1 MTAVKKDE
9 ADAVEAVVSLPFVA
23 ARQRRR
29 VGVRVRVSLWQYRLF
44 RTSDGGQWAHIC
56 HCRYL
61 THGQVTEASVRAGY
75 WPEHTHQLHFTPLLF
90 SDTVVEGEWN
100 SFFIFNWSEF
110 SGVWVDFEAV
120 HDASLHFCNS
130 LMNRHKCPFSS
141 NEPAFITSSSL
152 GGFYFNHVTHYRGW
166 IWLPG
171 MKPTW
176 TKLNC
181 HFNTSRSDD
190 CFSFMKEKNTFSSS
204 SEVIGGAV
212 CHHLKERLWTPT
224 WRPRAHVSVV
234 GK

>member
-1 MTAVKKDE
+1 MRLTQSKPSFLCRLLLRGRGEESESECLCDSIDCLGLQMVDSELTSVTAVISHMDR
-9 ADAVEAVVSLPFVA
+9 SQ
-23 ARQRRR
+23 RQVLER
-29 VGVRVRVSLWQYRLF
+29 VI
-44 RTSDGGQWAHIC
+44 GQN
-56 HCRYL
+56 
-61 THGQVTEASVRAGY
+61 T
-75 WPEHTHQLHFTPLLF
+75 HTHQLHFTPLLF
-90 SDTVVEGEWN
+90 SDTVVEWERN

>member
-1 MTAVKKDE
+1 MRLTESKPSFLCRLLLRGRGEESESECLCDSIDCLGLQMADSELTSVTAVISHMDR
-9 ADAVEAVVSLPFVA
+9 SQ
-23 ARQRRR
+23 RQVLER
-29 VGVRVRVSLWQYRLF
+29 VI
-44 RTSDGGQWAHIC
+44 GQN
-56 HCRYL
+56 
-61 THGQVTEASVRAGY
+61 T
-75 WPEHTHQLHFTPLLF
+75 HTHQLHFTPLLF
-90 SDTVVEGEWN
+90 SDTVVEWERN

>member
-1 MTAVKKDE
+1 MRLTQSKPSFLCRLLLRGRGEESESESECLSDSIDCLGLQMVDSELTSVTAVISHMDR
-9 ADAVEAVVSLPFVA
+9 SQ
-23 ARQRRR
+23 RQVLER
-29 VGVRVRVSLWQYRLF
+29 VI
-44 RTSDGGQWAHIC
+44 GQN
-56 HCRYL
+56 
-61 THGQVTEASVRAGY
+61 T
-75 WPEHTHQLHFTPLLF
+75 HTHQLHFTPLLF
-90 SDTVVEGEWN
+90 SDTVVEWERN

>member
-1 MTAVKKDE
+1 MRLTESKPSFLCRLLLRGRGEESESECLCDSIDCLGLQMADSELTSVTAVISHMDR
-9 ADAVEAVVSLPFVA
+9 SQ
-23 ARQRRR
+23 RQVLER
-29 VGVRVRVSLWQYRLF
+29 VI
-44 RTSDGGQWAHIC
+44 GQN
-56 HCRYL
+56 
-61 THGQVTEASVRAGY
+61 T
-75 WPEHTHQLHFTPLLF
+75 HTHQLHFTPLLF
-90 SDTVVEGEWN
+90 SDTVVEWERN

-110 SGVWVDFEAV
+110 TGFWVDFEAV